1 MLCDGVPLSL
11 VYGLTHDDLGD
22 DDEAYGHHIA
32 PQIAVCNDPR
42 EETET
47 NI

>member
-22 DDEAYGHHIA
+22 DDIA